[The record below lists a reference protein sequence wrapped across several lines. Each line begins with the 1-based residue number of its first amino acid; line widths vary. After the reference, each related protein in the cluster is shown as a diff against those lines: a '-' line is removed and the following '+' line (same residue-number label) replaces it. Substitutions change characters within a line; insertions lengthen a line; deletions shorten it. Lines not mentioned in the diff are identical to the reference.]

1 MRIEPLPIPTRLLGG
16 EVVNSYAGRHARNNG
31 LRADEIEQALRETDQ
46 FPRSKGKRHPE
57 RLAAWRA
64 LGGLHER
71 AFTEP
76 QAVHGNWVIER
87 PLCSRCV
94 PRPEEGT
101 GRLPWVGWVCLK
113 HKRWIKGDQQT
124 DLARFGEALVA
135 ERHWRGTLTPRRVVV
150 DSPLLLLAEES
161 ATVGMAKAVMKERAE
176 RVKDPSPGLLVYP
189 ETVRLARLLSRP
201 SFVDAVLGEAPSR
214 WKRAMVEREVRAILP
229 GAEDAED
236 WRAIARVWDFVLGLQ
251 DCVRD
256 ARWLGHIPEDRWNVL
271 RYWSGFPQAQDA
283 GVTSVDQ
290 MM

>member
-101 GRLPWVGWVCLK
+101 GRLPWVGWACLK

-189 ETVRLARLLSRP
+189 ETVKIARLLSRR
-201 SFVDAVLGEAPSR
+201 SFLDAVLGEAPSR
-214 WKRAMVEREVRAILP
+214 WKRALVEREVRSILP
-229 GAEDAED
+229 DAEDAEN
-236 WRAIARVWDFVLGLQ
+236 WRALARIWDMVLDLQ
-251 DCVRD
+251 DCLRD
-256 ARWLGHIPEDRWNVL
+256 ARWLGHTPEDRWNVL
-271 RYWSGFPQAQDA
+271 RYWSGFAEFERVEVVQTHPL
-283 GVTSVDQ
+283 V
-290 MM
+290 